1 MKHIKFNKKMNNEN
15 ININISSRP
24 FSVHTYH
31 QRKDISFKSP
41 LNKKINYSF
50 YNKYI
55 YTNNYHDTTKLNLK
69 TNQKLLE
76 YKPIQ
81 IINEQEEINEKQ
93 KFDNLNVKIFNLYNI
108 KDKNEPFA
116 IKINNNSPKYYIN
129 NCVNQL
135 LIKKLSPKN
144 KIKNVENSQNNKSKN
159 NINLNIKDNN
169 FQNNRYI
176 LSLISPKTRNYKK
189 KIDISKNNASNN
201 IINIQKSINAKT
213 IKKNSKDITNIRMIN
228 HKGQNRIINL
238 SNYSNYS
245 YSYINKESPKNI
257 YKNNDSI
264 PEEKMNIINNS
275 NKVNFNKCSNNEG
288 IKTHKNI
295 EIKGIMNK
303 NKTNFYNKVL
313 DSNLTLEIPER
324 MSFNKKCFPKKDNI
338 NNNQNNSYLNS
349 NNNKIIQNNY
359 LFSDNKQEKAK
370 IKKKNRV
377 VNSIFDLKN
386 FKFESKTLNEIIQ
399 EFNENEEI
407 DSEKSDIV
415 NTDKMKS
422 KIPHQKIKHK
432 QIIKNNKIIK
442 VPKNSKKEQKNNFDI
457 YLQYNQKN
465 DVEKIFLND
474 KKGKITHFIPMKKY
488 NDKFNTIDETKNKNI
503 YNILDI

>member
-55 YTNNYHDTTKLNLK
+55 YTNNYNDTTKLNLK

-313 DSNLTLEIPER
+313 DSNLIIT
-324 MSFNKKCFPKKDNI
+324 
-338 NNNQNNSYLNS
+338 
-349 NNNKIIQNNY
+349 KIIH
-359 LFSDNKQEKAK
+359 
-370 IKKKNRV
+370 I
-377 VNSIFDLKN
+377 
-386 FKFESKTLNEIIQ
+386 
-399 EFNENEEI
+399 
-407 DSEKSDIV
+407 
-415 NTDKMKS
+415 
-422 KIPHQKIKHK
+422 
-432 QIIKNNKIIK
+432 
-442 VPKNSKKEQKNNFDI
+442 
-457 YLQYNQKN
+457 
-465 DVEKIFLND
+465 
-474 KKGKITHFIPMKKY
+474 
-488 NDKFNTIDETKNKNI
+488 
-503 YNILDI
+503 

>member
-55 YTNNYHDTTKLNLK
+55 YTNNYNDTTKLNLK

-93 KFDNLNVKIFNLYNI
+93 KFDNLSVKIFNLYNI

-201 IINIQKSINAKT
+201 IINIKKSINAKT

-264 PEEKMNIINNS
+264 E
-275 NKVNFNKCSNNEG
+275 
-288 IKTHKNI
+288 
-295 EIKGIMNK
+295 
-303 NKTNFYNKVL
+303 
-313 DSNLTLEIPER
+313 
-324 MSFNKKCFPKKDNI
+324 
-338 NNNQNNSYLNS
+338 
-349 NNNKIIQNNY
+349 
-359 LFSDNKQEKAK
+359 
-370 IKKKNRV
+370 
-377 VNSIFDLKN
+377 
-386 FKFESKTLNEIIQ
+386 
-399 EFNENEEI
+399 
-407 DSEKSDIV
+407 
-415 NTDKMKS
+415 
-422 KIPHQKIKHK
+422 
-432 QIIKNNKIIK
+432 
-442 VPKNSKKEQKNNFDI
+442 
-457 YLQYNQKN
+457 
-465 DVEKIFLND
+465 
-474 KKGKITHFIPMKKY
+474 
-488 NDKFNTIDETKNKNI
+488 
-503 YNILDI
+503 